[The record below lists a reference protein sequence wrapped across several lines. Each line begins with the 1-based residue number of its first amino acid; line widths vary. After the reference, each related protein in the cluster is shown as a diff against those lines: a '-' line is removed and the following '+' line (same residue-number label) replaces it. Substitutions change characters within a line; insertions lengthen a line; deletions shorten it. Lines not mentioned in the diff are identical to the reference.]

1 MRRPMDMPQRRG
13 QAADVADRPVYDGFA
28 TAAGPVPATR
38 RDAPPAPAGMPGKT
52 AGATATRRASAFA
65 GHVDGVAER
74 LGALSASRLRDELT
88 DGQAMQ
94 IAGFGDDVPD
104 NAGAGQFDGFD
115 GVEPRNPENLP
126 AVIGQAVAESGDG
139 MIVPQWH
146 MVRHLPGYLQQPIRA
161 LGRMVFRQFTDT
173 PVEDIQTCTTL
184 SNRVDE
190 VKALMGWISRNG
202 IRDDQAEMDFEGT
215 IPDYKAETQVWNVQ
229 GYTFL
234 LVKDFAGHYVYGWP
248 GGRGVHLEHEPR
260 PLLR

>member
-1 MRRPMDMPQRRG
+1 MRRPMERPMNRRSE
-13 QAADVADRPVYDGFA
+13 ADVADKPAFDGFA
-28 TAAGPVPATR
+28 TAAGPAPAIR
-38 RDAPPAPAGMPGKT
+38 EDRGGAPAPMPGKA
-52 AGATATRRASAFA
+52 AGAAATRRAIHA
-65 GHVDGVAER
+65 GHVEGVAER
-74 LGALSASRLRDELT
+74 LAGLAAAGLRDELT
-88 DGQAMQ
+88 DREAMEA
-94 IAGFGDDVPD
+94 AGYEDGDMRGMND
-104 NAGAGQFDGFD
+104 FD

-126 AVIGQAVAESGDG
+126 AVISKAVSVSGENL
-139 MIVPQWH
+139 IVPQWH

-234 LVKDFAGHYVYGWP
+234 LVRDFAGHYVYGWP
-248 GGRGVHLEHEPR
+248 GGRGVHLDHEPK
-260 PLLR
+260 PMLR